1 MVDQISIF
9 TANTKGAMQKIT
21 ALMADNGINIMALVT
36 NDSAEFGIIRMIV
49 EDSPKAFDILNEA
62 GYMTRM
68 TKVLGARISDDCGG
82 LDSLLKA
89 LLECNINVDY
99 IYISYDRN
107 SKSVIAIFDAEAH
120 AEVEEA
126 MRAKGFQMM

>member
-1 MVDQISIF
+1 
-9 TANTKGAMQKIT
+9 
-21 ALMADNGINIMALVT
+21 
-36 NDSAEFGIIRMIV
+36 V